1 MRCTYALGAGV
12 GIGVGVG
19 VGSGGNLGMN
29 TNVPHFHCETVVRIK
44 EVPIHPYV
52 KRYMLYLYDT

>member
-1 MRCTYALGAGV
+1 M

-29 TNVPHFHCETVVRIK
+29 TTVPHFHCETVVRIK
-44 EVPIHPYV
+44 EVPTHPYV